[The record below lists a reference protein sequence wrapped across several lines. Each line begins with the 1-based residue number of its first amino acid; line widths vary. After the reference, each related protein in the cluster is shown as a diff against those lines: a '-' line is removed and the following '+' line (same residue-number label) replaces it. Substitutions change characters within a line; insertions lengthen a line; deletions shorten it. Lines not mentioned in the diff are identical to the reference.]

1 MNILVIGGG
10 GREAALVYKIAQSH
24 KVTKLFCVPG
34 NAGIA
39 QHATLAPIAVDQI
52 DALLLFAKENQ
63 INLTVVGPELPLSL
77 GVVDRFREAGLRIF
91 GPSAS
96 AAQIETS
103 KAFSKRFMQ
112 KYKIPTPEATVM
124 SIQEGY
130 ERIRTMTLPIVLK
143 MDGLAEGKG
152 VCIAQNIQEAEAA
165 LAAFKDR
172 GGEQILLERFLTGV
186 EATFFVLADH
196 DKGIP
201 FSTAQDYKR
210 LQDGDHGP
218 NTGGMG
224 SISPSPTIT
233 PAMEKE
239 IMATI
244 VTPALKGLVA
254 EGASYQGILYVG
266 LMLTAEGPFVLEF
279 NARLGDPEAQSVL
292 RRLQTDWIDIVDAV
306 LEHRLD
312 QLRLDWDDAVAVS
325 VVLASEGYPGPYKKG
340 EVISGLDGI
349 DDPIVTPFHSGT
361 KKEGDKILTNGG
373 RVLCLTAIGADREEA
388 RARAYRAV
396 DRVSFHGMQFRKD
409 IGKSPLPN
417 STPLV

>member
-10 GREAALVYKIAQSH
+10 GREAALVYKIAQSN
-24 KVTKLFCVPG
+24 KVKKLFCAPG

-39 QHATLAPIAVDQI
+39 EHATLVPIAADQI
-52 DALLLFAKENQ
+52 DALFLFAKNNH
-63 INLTVVGPELPLSL
+63 IDLTVVGPELPLSL
-77 GVVDRFREAGLRIF
+77 GIVDRFREAELRIF
-91 GPSAS
+91 GPSAA

-112 KYKIPTPEATVM
+112 KYKIPTPEAEVM
-124 SIQEGY
+124 PLHEAY
-130 ERIRTMTLPIVLK
+130 ERIRTVTMPIVLK

-152 VCIAQNIQEAEAA
+152 VCIAQNVHEAEAA
-165 LAAFKDR
+165 LAAFKGR
-172 GGEQILLERFLTGV
+172 GGTQILLERFLTGV

-201 FSTAQDYKR
+201 FFTAQDYKR
-210 LQDGDHGP
+210 LLDGDLGP

-233 PAMEKE
+233 SALEKE

-244 VTPALKGLVA
+244 VEPTLKGLVA
-254 EGASYQGILYVG
+254 EGAPYQGILYVG

-312 QLRLDWDDAVAVS
+312 QLQLAWSNETAVA
-325 VVLASEGYPGPYKKG
+325 VVLASAGYPGPYKKG
-340 EVISGLDGI
+340 EVILGLDRI
-349 DDPIVTPFHSGT
+349 NDPVVTPFHSGT
-361 KKEGDKILTNGG
+361 KKEGDQILTNGG
-373 RVLCLTAIGADREEA
+373 RVLCLTALGKDQQEA
-388 RARAYRAV
+388 RERAYRAV
-396 DRVSFHGMQFRKD
+396 DRVSFHGMQYRKD
-409 IGKSPLPN
+409 IGK
-417 STPLV
+417 